1 MSVTTVGAQR
11 TIKTGLLRGI
21 AGRCPNCGRG
31 KLFAGYLKV
40 AKTCSNCG
48 HATGEY
54 RADDGP
60 AYFTVLL
67 IGHLVI
73 APLLAFQFIL
83 TWSAEMILATTLPAL
98 VILTLLLLRVTKGGV
113 IGVLW
118 ATRAN
123 ATQ

>member
-1 MSVTTVGAQR
+1 MSVTAAASAR
-11 TIKTGLLRGI
+11 PIKTGLLRGL
-21 AGRCPNCGRG
+21 AGRCPDCGQG

-40 AKTCSNCG
+40 RPTCEHCG

-67 IGHLVI
+67 VGHLII
-73 APLLAFQFIL
+73 APMLAFEFIR
-83 TWSAEMILATTLPAL
+83 TWNPWLLVAVTLPSLAL
-98 VILTLLLLRVTKGGV
+98 LTLALLRITKGGL

-118 ATRAN
+118 ATRAGGR
-123 ATQ
+123 Q